1 MELSSNNLILVLVED
16 NFKFQGRRKILA
28 EELQKKGIVNPLIID
43 SIKNVPRHLFI
54 DPGLAEQA
62 YLDKALPIENNQTI
76 SQPFTVAFQTQ
87 LLEPKLG
94 DKILEVG
101 TGSGYQTAV
110 LYYLKLNIFTIERN
124 HDLFRITSKL
134 FSKLNIRPKK
144 FVYGD
149 GYNGLSDNSPFDG
162 IIVTA
167 GCPVIPK
174 KLLSQLKIGGKMIIP
189 VGKESQIM
197 TKITRFGKTEFKKE
211 TFGNFKFV
219 PMLKN
224 KD

>member
-1 MELSSNNLILVLVED
+1 MED
-16 NFKFQGRRKILA
+16 NFKFQGRRKILT
-28 EELQKKGIVNPLIID
+28 EELQKKGIVNPLIVD

-87 LLEPKLG
+87 LLDPKLG
-94 DKILEVG
+94 EKILEVG

-124 HDLFRITSKL
+124 HNLFRITSKL
-134 FSKLNIRPKK
+134 FSKINIRPKK

-189 VGKESQIM
+189 VGKETQIM
-197 TKITRFGKTEFKKE
+197 TKITRVGKTEFKKE

-219 PMLKN
+219 PMLEKKN
-224 KD
+224 

>member
-1 MELSSNNLILVLVED
+1 MELSSINLILVIVED

-28 EELQKKGIVNPLIID
+28 EELQKKGIVNPLIVD

-94 DKILEVG
+94 EKILEVG

-124 HDLFRITSKL
+124 HNLFRITSKL

>member
-1 MELSSNNLILVLVED
+1 MED

-28 EELQKKGIVNPLIID
+28 EELQKKGILNPLIID

-94 DKILEVG
+94 EKILEVG

-124 HDLFRITSKL
+124 HNLFRITSKL

-197 TKITRFGKTEFKKE
+197 TKITRFDKTEFKKE

>member
-1 MELSSNNLILVLVED
+1 MED

-87 LLEPKLG
+87 LLEPNLG

-124 HDLFRITSKL
+124 HNLFRRTSKL

>member
-1 MELSSNNLILVLVED
+1 LELSSNNLILVLVED

-28 EELQKKGIVNPLIID
+28 EELQKKGIVNPLVID

-94 DKILEVG
+94 EKILEVG

-124 HDLFRITSKL
+124 HNLFRITSKL

>member
-1 MELSSNNLILVLVED
+1 MED
-16 NFKFQGRRKILA
+16 NFKFQGRRKILS
-28 EELQKKGIVNPLIID
+28 EELQKKGIVNPLIVD

-87 LLEPKLG
+87 LLDPKLG
-94 DKILEVG
+94 EKILEVG

-110 LYYLKLNIFTIERN
+110 LYYLKLDIFTIERN
-124 HDLFRITSKL
+124 HNLFRTTSKL
-134 FSKLNIRPKK
+134 FRKLNIRPKK

-174 KLLSQLKIGGKMIIP
+174 KLLSQLKIKGKMIIP
-189 VGKESQIM
+189 VGKETQIM
-197 TKITRFGKTEFKKE
+197 TKITRVGKTEFKKE

-219 PMLKN
+219 PMLEK

>member
-1 MELSSNNLILVLVED
+1 MED
-16 NFKFQGRRKILA
+16 NFKFQGRRKNLA

-87 LLEPKLG
+87 LLDPKLG

-124 HDLFRITSKL
+124 HNLFRITSKL

-189 VGKESQIM
+189 VGKETQIM
-197 TKITRFGKTEFKKE
+197 TKITRVGKTEFKKE

-219 PMLKN
+219 PMLEKKN
-224 KD
+224 

>member
-1 MELSSNNLILVLVED
+1 MED
-16 NFKFQGRRKILA
+16 NFKFQGRRKNLA

-87 LLEPKLG
+87 LLDPKLG
-94 DKILEVG
+94 EKILEVG

-124 HDLFRITSKL
+124 HNLFRITSKL

-189 VGKESQIM
+189 VGKETQIM
-197 TKITRFGKTEFKKE
+197 TKITRVGKTEFKKE

-219 PMLKN
+219 PMLEKKN
-224 KD
+224 

>member
-1 MELSSNNLILVLVED
+1 LELSSNNLILVLVED

-28 EELQKKGIVNPLIID
+28 EELQKKGIINPLIID

-87 LLEPKLG
+87 LLEPKVG
-94 DKILEVG
+94 EKILEVG

-124 HDLFRITSKL
+124 HNLFRITSKL

>member
-1 MELSSNNLILVLVED
+1 MED
-16 NFKFQGRRKILA
+16 NFKFQGRRKNLA

-87 LLEPKLG
+87 LLDPKLG
-94 DKILEVG
+94 EKILEVG

-110 LYYLKLNIFTIERN
+110 LYYLKLDIFTIERN
-124 HDLFRITSKL
+124 HNLFRTTSKL
-134 FSKLNIRPKK
+134 FRKLNIRPKK

-189 VGKESQIM
+189 VGKETQTM
-197 TKITRFGKTEFKKE
+197 TKITRIGKTEFNKE

-219 PMLKN
+219 PMLEKKN
-224 KD
+224 

>member
-1 MELSSNNLILVLVED
+1 MELSSINLILVIVED

-87 LLEPKLG
+87 LLDPKLG
-94 DKILEVG
+94 EKILEVG

-110 LYYLKLNIFTIERN
+110 LYYLKL
-124 HDLFRITSKL
+124 
-134 FSKLNIRPKK
+134 
-144 FVYGD
+144 
-149 GYNGLSDNSPFDG
+149 
-162 IIVTA
+162 
-167 GCPVIPK
+167 
-174 KLLSQLKIGGKMIIP
+174 Q
-189 VGKESQIM
+189 
-197 TKITRFGKTEFKKE
+197 
-211 TFGNFKFV
+211 
-219 PMLKN
+219 
-224 KD
+224 

>member
-1 MELSSNNLILVLVED
+1 MED
-16 NFKFQGRRKILA
+16 NFKFKGRRRILA
-28 EELQKKGIVNPLIID
+28 LELKKKGIINDKILD
-43 SIKNVPRHLFI
+43 SIKNIPRHLFI
-54 DPGLAEQA
+54 DPGLSEQA

-87 LLEPKLG
+87 LLDLDEGCKV
-94 DKILEVG
+94 LEIG
-101 TGSGYQTAV
+101 TGSGYQTSI
-110 LYYLKLNIFTIERN
+110 LNHLKFNIYTIERN
-124 HDLFRITSKL
+124 HNLFRTTSKL

-189 VGKESQIM
+189 VGKETQIM
-197 TKITRFGKTEFKKE
+197 TKITRVGKTEFKKE

-219 PMLKN
+219 PMLEKKN
-224 KD
+224 